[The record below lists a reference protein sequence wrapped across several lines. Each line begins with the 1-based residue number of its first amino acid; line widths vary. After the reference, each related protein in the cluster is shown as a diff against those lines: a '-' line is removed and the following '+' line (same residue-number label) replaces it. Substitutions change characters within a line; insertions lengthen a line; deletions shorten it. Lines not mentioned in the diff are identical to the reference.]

1 MRAPRRQKGVE
12 AQDEHAM
19 AVEELEHALDDAG
32 RVDRLRLELL
42 HDVEELAKPHAH
54 AKGRVRQ
61 VSCRGVTKPWHP
73 VGEVSDVWRA

>member
-1 MRAPRRQKGVE
+1 MCARPGAEALRAPRRQKGVE

-42 HDVEELAKPHAH
+42 HDVEELVVDVRLVLV
-54 AKGRVRQ
+54 RVLDLVKVR
-61 VSCRGVTKPWHP
+61 
-73 VGEVSDVWRA
+73 